1 VNVILQIAIVMFHE
15 VDHPDA
21 WRIDVVVEG
30 AVAGHIDRAGGTYRF
45 FEGADNDVIWSF
57 ADLDLPRL
65 ESRIRAT
72 VMDQA
77 PSDRP
82 ATVQAD

>member
-1 VNVILQIAIVMFHE
+1 VNVILQTAIVTFHE
-15 VDHPDA
+15 VDHPDV

-30 AVAGHIDRAGGTYRF
+30 AVAGHIDRAGGSYRY
-45 FEGADNDVIWSF
+45 FEGPHNDVIWSF

-65 ESRIRAT
+65 ESRIRAS
-72 VMDQA
+72 VMEQA

-82 ATVQAD
+82 APVQAD

>member
-1 VNVILQIAIVMFHE
+1 MNVILQVAIVMFHE

-21 WRIDVVVEG
+21 WRIDVMVEG

-45 FEGADNDVIWSF
+45 FEGAHNDVIWSF